1 MIAASSYK
9 KTNGALNWARD
20 LNKQILME
28 NIQMA
33 NKQMKQVL
41 DNINYQENIL
51 QLQ

>member
-9 KTNGALNWARD
+9 KTNDALNWARD